1 MPCIW
6 WIKHRCCYIERDLSL
21 LLVRYISNAYK
32 MFDVCMRIYVVC
44 VRERASR
51 RIPVCMYCLCHSCV
65 SLGLSHGSGALLC
78 IWQLAAAERIP
89 ESTQNNRHTQR
100 LCTRVVSP
108 HETEAILAFKCNLPF
123 CYCIWMGMVIGQCTG
138 RVEERKE
145 RLSDQ
150 STKFIYKI
158 DTIARE
164 EMPFPLLTLDMHT
177 FRAKDFDSLLDWEF
191 LVSRT
196 HILLR

>member
-108 HETEAILAFKCNLPF
+108 HETEAIWRSNAICHFAIAYEWEWWSDNAPGE
-123 CYCIWMGMVIGQCTG
+123 W
-138 RVEERKE
+138 RKGK
-145 RLSDQ
+145 R
-150 STKFIYKI
+150 
-158 DTIARE
+158 
-164 EMPFPLLTLDMHT
+164 
-177 FRAKDFDSLLDWEF
+177 DWATNQPN
-191 LVSRT
+191 SYTR
-196 HILLR
+196 